1 MALIVTRVTHAC
13 VLLDFAGQ
21 RLLTDPWFSERR
33 GYYRGEPLAFPS
45 AGLPEL
51 AGLLVSHGHYDHF
64 DLVAFDAYPDQ
75 VVPFVVKR
83 GPAAQVRGAGFRGVN
98 ELDPWERADLGGLAV
113 TAAPARHSVPE
124 V

>member
-1 MALIVTRVTHAC
+1 MTLTVTRVTHAC

-64 DLVAFDAYPDQ
+64 DLV
-75 VVPFVVKR
+75 VPFVVNR
-83 GPAAQVRGAGFRGVN
+83 GPAAQVRAAGFADVT

-113 TAAPARHSVPE
+113 TAAPARHSVP
-124 V
+124 